1 MDTNAA
7 PGPATTVGGIR
18 PFPPTEPRITGDP
31 SGRLPL
37 HDTSHIRAA
46 AHHAK
51 RAYPGAIGEL
61 LARELT
67 AHAEFGYRFA
77 ANGLLTRLATEVL
90 RTSVPAMSGRST
102 ELKRSIGGA
111 TGAETTTST
120 TDLNDRP

>member
-1 MDTNAA
+1 MDTNTMATKA
-7 PGPATTVGGIR
+7 RPRPNIPPGQIQ
-18 PFPPTEPRITGDP
+18 PFHPTEPPIIGDP

-37 HDTSHIRAA
+37 YEASRLRAA

-77 ANGLLTRLATEVL
+77 ADGLLIRLAAEVL
-90 RTSVPAMSGRST
+90 RAPVPS
-102 ELKRSIGGA
+102 
-111 TGAETTTST
+111 
-120 TDLNDRP
+120 